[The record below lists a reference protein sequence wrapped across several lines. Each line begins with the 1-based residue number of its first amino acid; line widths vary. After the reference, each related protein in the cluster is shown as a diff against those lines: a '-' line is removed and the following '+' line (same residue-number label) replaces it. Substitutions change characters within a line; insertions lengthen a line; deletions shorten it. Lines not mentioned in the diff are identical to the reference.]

1 MKFLTSID
9 LVKNELQN
17 AVIQPLAV
25 APANAKMGQ
34 IYFNSV
40 DKTLEQYDGTQ
51 WIPVGTVYEL
61 PIATAETLGGI
72 KVGAGLAITETG
84 ILSATGGGTADAVE
98 WANVLDKPT
107 TIEGYGITDA
117 KIENGVITLKTDTI
131 TPVIS
136 VNSKTGGT
144 IVLSAADVGA
154 LADDTTFVST
164 VDGESGAITTNAVKF
179 IEQTLSE
186 AQKQQART
194 NIGAGTS
201 SFSGSYTDLTNK
213 PTVDTTMSDSSE
225 NAVQNKV
232 IKAYVDAIISASQ
245 GIVYKGVVN
254 KPADIPTT
262 YEVGW
267 LYMIG
272 TAGTYVGQMCEV
284 GDLLIAVVARDG
296 TGNQDSDWDA
306 VQTNIDGAIT
316 SISGT
321 APIDVTGT
329 GASRTVSLKDSGVTA
344 GDYGDTTAQAPDFG
358 GTFTVPYF
366 TVDKFGRLTKAGT
379 INVTIPNS
387 VADATKNGLM
397 AKEDYTLLHD
407 LNGTVTSLETDVQE
421 LQGVKVTKYEA
432 TITAGQTSA
441 TATLAS
447 GATIISTMASNAN
460 TGEEIIVDTAVNGV
474 TFTATIGNAVDYN
487 VKVVIATM

>member
-72 KVGAGLAITETG
+72 KVGAGLTITETG

-131 TPVIS
+131 TPVVS

-164 VDGESGAITTNAVKF
+164 VDGESGAIITNAVKF

-201 SFSGSYTDLTNK
+201 SFSGSYDDLTNK

-272 TAGTYVGQMCEV
+272 TAGTYVGQNCEV

-329 GASRTVSLKDSGVTA
+329 GANRIVSLKDSGVTA

-366 TVDKFGRLTKAGT
+366 IVDKFGRLTKAGT

-397 AKEDYTLLHD
+397 TKEDYTLLHNLD
-407 LNGTVTSLETDVQE
+407 GTVTSLETDVQE